1 MMTMQMTMQKFL
13 ILAVLAVIVLLVL
26 VQFGPS
32 ILLGG

>member
-1 MMTMQMTMQKFL
+1 MQMTMQKFL

>member
-1 MMTMQMTMQKFL
+1 MQITMQKFL

>member
-1 MMTMQMTMQKFL
+1 MMTMQMTMRKFL

>member
-1 MMTMQMTMQKFL
+1 MTMQMTMQKFL

>member
-1 MMTMQMTMQKFL
+1 MQMTMRKFL